1 MNTPRN
7 NTPRS
12 VSSPKASPLPI
23 PADERLAELLCDRAL
38 VGLSAAEQMELQ
50 TLFVKHNLR
59 EDDVELESTAASL
72 ELSMLTDADALALP
86 PDVAERLQ
94 GAGKLWC
101 EAMAL
106 RSSQASSQT
115 TSEARVQSPVLATI
129 RPEAPR
135 ASLGSR
141 MGWLAAAA
149 AIALAAIAWWP
160 GGAGPGSGGGVVS
173 NASIEREFATM
184 IQSAPAD
191 LVKASWGDWDTPE
204 ISGVKGE
211 VFWSDSEQRGFM
223 KFVGLPKND
232 PNLERYQLW
241 IIDSRGMDQRISG
254 GIFDGPGCV
263 GSYQTADGSVLV
275 PITPGI
281 RVVGAA
287 AFAVTIEKPAGT
299 WVSDMKRR
307 VVIAAKG

>member
-7 NTPRS
+7 NTPGSEAGSARGS
-12 VSSPKASPLPI
+12 TPLPQ
-23 PADERLAELLCDRAL
+23 DDRLLELLCDRAL

-50 TLFVKHNLR
+50 VLLAKHGLA
-59 EDDVELESTAASL
+59 EEAVELESTAASA
-72 ELSMLTDADALALP
+72 ELAMMTDGDALALP
-86 PDVAERLQ
+86 PDVSERLQ
-94 GAGKLWC
+94 NAGKLWC

-106 RSSQASSQT
+106 RSSQPRSQAPVIASINSN
-115 TSEARVQSPVLATI
+115 
-129 RPEAPR
+129 APR
-135 ASLGSR
+135 ASIGGR

-149 AIALAAIAWWP
+149 AVVLAAIAWWP
-160 GGAGPGSGGGVVS
+160 SGTGSRSGVVS
-173 NASIEREFATM
+173 GASVQSEFTTLLA
-184 IQSAPAD
+184 SAPTD
-191 LVKASWGDWDTPE
+191 LVKASWGDWDKPE

-241 IIDSRGMDQRISG
+241 IIDSRGMEQRISG
-254 GIFDGPGCV
+254 GVFDGPGCV
-263 GSYQTADGSVLV
+263 GSYQTADGAVIV

-281 RVVGAA
+281 KVVGAA